1 MCYEQ
6 KIEIDICFNTVHI
19 SDKRKITHLLRSD
32 NVICMPSSN
41 SNEILGQLLTSLY
54 EKYQD
59 DLQLSQESN
68 SFVYES
74 VEECNIHFNKIDL
87 RRGASFIDT
96 PDWLKA
102 TINPQNKND
111 VYYFMYAATIALYC
125 SELGK
130 NPGRISEKLHLYSD
144 IFNWHNIDFP
154 ASYVDY
160 TTFERLNSDVALNV
174 LYVPFEEKIY
184 VQNIYLIVILIKKIE

>member
-1 MCYEQ
+1 
-6 KIEIDICFNTVHI
+6 
-19 SDKRKITHLLRSD
+19 
-32 NVICMPSSN
+32 MPSSN

-54 EKYQD
+54 EKYQGE
-59 DLQLSQESN
+59 LQLSQESS

-96 PDWLKA
+96 PDWLKPKQA

-111 VYYFMYAATIALYC
+111 VYCFMYAATIALYR
-125 SELGK
+125 SELRK
-130 NPGRISEKLHLYSD
+130 NPRRINEKLHLYSD

-154 ASYVDY
+154 TSYEDY
-160 TTFERLNSDVALNV
+160 TTFERLNSDFALNV

-184 VQNIYLIVILIKKIE
+184 VQNIYLIGILINRSNNIVKN

>member
-1 MCYEQ
+1 
-6 KIEIDICFNTVHI
+6 
-19 SDKRKITHLLRSD
+19 
-32 NVICMPSSN
+32 MPSSN

-54 EKYQD
+54 EKYQG
-59 DLQLSQESN
+59 DLQLSQQSS

-96 PDWLKA
+96 PDWLKPKKA

-111 VYYFMYAATIALYC
+111 VYCFMYAATTALYR

-130 NPGRISEKLHLYSD
+130 NPRRINEKLHLYSD
-144 IFNWHNIDFP
+144 IFNWNNIDFP
-154 ASYVDY
+154 ASYEDY
-160 TTFERLNSDVALNV
+160 TTFERLNSDFALNV

-184 VQNIYLIVILIKKIE
+184 VQNKYLIAILINRWNNIVKN

>member
-1 MCYEQ
+1 
-6 KIEIDICFNTVHI
+6 
-19 SDKRKITHLLRSD
+19 
-32 NVICMPSSN
+32 MPSSN

-59 DLQLSQESN
+59 DLKLSQESS

-96 PDWLKA
+96 PDWLKPKKA
-102 TINPQNKND
+102 TIYPQNKND
-111 VYYFMYAATIALYC
+111 VYCFMYAVTIALYR

-130 NPGRISEKLHLYSD
+130 NPGRISEKLHIYSD
-144 IFNWHNIDFP
+144 IFNWHNIGFP
-154 ASYVDY
+154 ASYEDY

-174 LYVPFEEKIY
+174 LHVPFEEKIY
-184 VQNIYLIVILIKKIE
+184 VQNIYLIEINIKKIE

>member
-1 MCYEQ
+1 
-6 KIEIDICFNTVHI
+6 
-19 SDKRKITHLLRSD
+19 
-32 NVICMPSSN
+32 MPSSN

-59 DLQLSQESN
+59 DLKLSQESS

-102 TINPQNKND
+102 TINPQNKNY
-111 VYYFMYAATIALYC
+111 VYCFMYAVTIALYR

-130 NPGRISEKLHLYSD
+130 NPG
-144 IFNWHNIDFP
+144 
-154 ASYVDY
+154 
-160 TTFERLNSDVALNV
+160 
-174 LYVPFEEKIY
+174 
-184 VQNIYLIVILIKKIE
+184 

>member
-1 MCYEQ
+1 M
-6 KIEIDICFNTVHI
+6 VHI
-19 SDKRKITHLLRSD
+19 SDKRKITHFLRSD

-54 EKYQD
+54 EKYQG
-59 DLQLSQESN
+59 DLQLSQESS

-96 PDWLKA
+96 PDWLKPKKA

-111 VYYFMYAATIALYC
+111 VYCFMYAATITLYP

-130 NPGRISEKLHLYSD
+130 NPRRINEKLHLYSD

-154 ASYVDY
+154 ASYEDY
-160 TTFERLNSDVALNV
+160 TTFERLNSDFALNV

-184 VQNIYLIVILIKKIE
+184 VQNIYLIAILINRSNNIVKN

>member
-1 MCYEQ
+1 
-6 KIEIDICFNTVHI
+6 
-19 SDKRKITHLLRSD
+19 
-32 NVICMPSSN
+32 MPSSN

-54 EKYQD
+54 EKYQG
-59 DLQLSQESN
+59 DLQLSQESS

-74 VEECNIHFNKIDL
+74 VEEYNIHFNKIDL

-96 PDWLKA
+96 PDWLKPKKA

-111 VYYFMYAATIALYC
+111 VYCFMYAATIALYR

-130 NPGRISEKLHLYSD
+130 NPRRINEKLHLYSD

-154 ASYVDY
+154 ASYEDY
-160 TTFERLNSDVALNV
+160 TTFERLNSDFALNV

-184 VQNIYLIVILIKKIE
+184 VRNIYLIAILINRSNNIVKN

>member
-1 MCYEQ
+1 
-6 KIEIDICFNTVHI
+6 
-19 SDKRKITHLLRSD
+19 
-32 NVICMPSSN
+32 MPSSN

-54 EKYQD
+54 EKYQG
-59 DLQLSQESN
+59 DLQLSQESS

-96 PDWLKA
+96 PDWLKPKQA

-111 VYYFMYAATIALYC
+111 VYCFMYAATIALYR
-125 SELGK
+125 SELRK
-130 NPGRISEKLHLYSD
+130 NPRRINEKLHLYSD

-154 ASYVDY
+154 TSYEDY
-160 TTFERLNSDVALNV
+160 TTFERLNSDFALNV

-184 VQNIYLIVILIKKIE
+184 VQNIYLIAILINRSNNIVKN

>member
-1 MCYEQ
+1 
-6 KIEIDICFNTVHI
+6 
-19 SDKRKITHLLRSD
+19 
-32 NVICMPSSN
+32 MPSSN

-54 EKYQD
+54 EKYQG
-59 DLQLSQESN
+59 DLQLSQESS

-96 PDWLKA
+96 PDWLKPKKA

-111 VYYFMYAATIALYC
+111 VYCFMYAATITLYR

-130 NPGRISEKLHLYSD
+130 NPRRINEKLHLYSD

-154 ASYVDY
+154 ASYEDY
-160 TTFERLNSDVALNV
+160 TTFERVNSDFALNV

-184 VQNIYLIVILIKKIE
+184 VQNIYLIAILINRSNNIVKN